1 MSKNK
6 VSVSSARWLKEHFD
20 DEYVKKAQR
29 LGLRSRAV
37 FKIEEINNKDKLR
50 LDCLQNEG
58 PPILIIQGTRD
69 KFGSINEVNNLYLN
83 ENKAGVLVDIRDKK
97 KGVTNVG

>member
-37 FKIEEINNKDKLR
+37 FKLEEINKKD
-50 LDCLQNEG
+50 N
-58 PPILIIQGTRD
+58 
-69 KFGSINEVNNLYLN
+69 
-83 ENKAGVLVDIRDKK
+83 
-97 KGVTNVG
+97 